1 MGYKSSA
8 RMSCEACRHVIEFE
22 DVEDDDVGG
31 NDVTVGEAVRAA
43 MEEAQRTG
51 AGGGFIPAQ
60 GPHSDDDED
69 FVSGIGGV
77 PRPRMPN
84 KPHDDAPNPLP
95 AVNAQPQPQMRKV
108 KKKTV
113 PKIYFGTRT
122 HKQIAQIIRELNKTV
137 YKGARMTILASRDH
151 TCIHPTVSKSKNRTE
166 GCKEMMD
173 RNKGG
178 GCTYQSNVKSKL
190 ATHHAVNAYRGG
202 TKEAWDLED
211 LVKVG
216 KKVRACPYFAT
227 RELRPKSDIIFCP
240 YNYLIEP
247 LIRKSLD
254 INLKNQIV
262 ILDEA
267 HNIEDSARDA
277 ASWKVTQENVREAIQ
292 DLEAVAANGSQD
304 PGSHRKV
311 ADTLSHLSQWIDGSK
326 DQLNDY
332 TSFDSSSKIWT
343 GQEIAGVFKV
353 YGIDERTVANDLK
366 PAVEA
371 VVAEW
376 KENVEA
382 EREERSSNFDPD
394 VQKIPTLHSN
404 TVSLIDGFLMVLD
417 YLFVDGLRHLGDYRY
432 EFLY

>member
-1 MGYKSSA
+1 M
-8 RMSCEACRHVIEFE
+8 
-22 DVEDDDVGG
+22 GG

-69 FVSGIGGV
+69 FVSRIGGV

-84 KPHDDAPNPLP
+84 KLHDDAPNPLM

-202 TKEAWDLED
+202 AKEAWDLED

-277 ASWKVTQENVREAIQ
+277 ASWKVTQESVREAIQ

-432 EFLY
+432 EFLYKWYG

>member
-1 MGYKSSA
+1 
-8 RMSCEACRHVIEFE
+8 MSGAEIAHSFQPEFE
-22 DVEDDDVGG
+22 DVEDDDAGG
-31 NDVTVGEAVRAA
+31 NDITVGEAVRAA

-51 AGGGFIPAQ
+51 AGGGFISAQ
-60 GPHSDDDED
+60 GPQSDDDED

-77 PRPRMPN
+77 PRPRMPTKLHN
-84 KPHDDAPNPLP
+84 DAPNPLP

>member
-1 MGYKSSA
+1 MQWLMGLSK
-8 RMSCEACRHVIEFE
+8 SCEACRHVLEFE

>member
-1 MGYKSSA
+1 MQWLIGLFK
-8 RMSCEACRHVIEFE
+8 SCEACRHVLEFE

>member
-1 MGYKSSA
+1 
-8 RMSCEACRHVIEFE
+8 MSCEACRHVIEFE

-51 AGGGFIPAQ
+51 AGGGFISAQ
-60 GPHSDDDED
+60 GPQSDDDED

-77 PRPRMPN
+77 PRPRMPT
-84 KPHDDAPNPLP
+84 KLHDDAPNPLP

-178 GCTYQSNVKSKL
+178 GCPYQSNVKSKL

-417 YLFVDGLRHLGDYRY
+417 YLFVDGLRHLGDYR
-432 EFLY
+432 

>member
-1 MGYKSSA
+1 
-8 RMSCEACRHVIEFE
+8 MSCEACRHVIEFE

-77 PRPRMPN
+77 PRQRMPN
-84 KPHDDAPNPLP
+84 KPYDDAPNPLP
-95 AVNAQPQPQMRKV
+95 AVNAQPQPQPQMRKV

-277 ASWKVTQENVREAIQ
+277 ASWKVNQENVREAIQ

>member
-1 MGYKSSA
+1 MQWLMGLSK
-8 RMSCEACRHVIEFE
+8 SCEACRHVLEFE

-304 PGSHRKV
+304 PDSHRKV